1 MAVVTI
7 TTIQPQDSIAS
18 SRLTLNSNF
27 SALKAGIDNVQV
39 LLDPST
45 SILTG
50 VKSGTINDSTLPL
63 SNVIFQVGKSA
74 VIAGNVTMGTIQASS
89 SVLINGVGG
98 VTISESSLTLTV
110 GNIRLSGVSSLA
122 DFKGHLNVANEV
134 RLPGLATA
142 FSAIIGLTSA
152 TTTTINVSN
161 LKYLVISNASLSAT
175 GLTASLLNGNLGQ
188 VLEIYHT
195 IGQGGGPV
203 NFTTNNFQGLTG
215 SLTMKA
221 SGDTLKCVYDG
232 TKWYLMSYSAASFA
246 TAAGATVSSVKF
258 TTV

>member
-1 MAVVTI
+1 MAVTI

-39 LLDPST
+39 LLDPTT

-50 VKSGTINDSTLPL
+50 VKSATINDSTLPL
-63 SNVIFQVGKSA
+63 SNVIFQVGKSS
-74 VIAGNVTMGTIQASS
+74 VLAGSVTMGTIGASS
-89 SVLINGVGG
+89 SVLINGVNG
-98 VTISESSLTLTV
+98 VTISQSSLTLTT
-110 GNIRLSGVSSLA
+110 GNIILSGVSSLV
-122 DFKGHLNVANEV
+122 DLKGHISVSNEQ

-142 FSAIIGLTSA
+142 FSGLIGLTNTS
-152 TTTTINVSN
+152 TTTINVAN
-161 LKYLVISNASLSAT
+161 LKYLVISNASLSTT

-188 VLEIYHT
+188 VLEIYHH
-195 IGQGGGPV
+195 IGASGGPV
-203 NFTTNNFQGLTG
+203 NFDVTNFQGLTG
-215 SLTMKA
+215 SLIMKA

-246 TAAGATVSSVKF
+246 TGGTTSSVRF